1 MIATRLMT
9 QMGAG
14 HVAVLVL
21 ACGLIAPFVAAL
33 VRESREDARRACAY
47 GLAILALVLAL
58 MVSLDAS
65 GVPHLE
71 ACWACDEGLT
81 PRWLCW
87 VQGCW

>member
-33 VRESREDARRACAY
+33 LRESRQDTRKALVY

-65 GVPHLE
+65 GAPHL
-71 ACWACDEGLT
+71 
-81 PRWLCW
+81 R
-87 VQGCW
+87 